1 MKPDSEEYGR
11 ANGHSPIAKNVVC
24 VDFDGTLYPFSD
36 LYSRARPNP
45 GAVEAVKRMKEAGFR
60 IVIFT
65 SRLSP
70 TWCFSEHESLT
81 GQYNYVQDILL
92 RDGIPFDDITSE
104 KVPAVAYID
113 DRAVRYVG
121 LGPDP
126 HEWTII
132 ADYVISEYGEG
143 AK

>member
-1 MKPDSEEYGR
+1 MKDESHDYGVE
-11 ANGHSPIAKNVVC
+11 NGHSPLAANVVC
-24 VDFDGTLYPFSD
+24 VDFDGTLYPWGPLF
-36 LYSRARPNP
+36 SRAEPNP

-81 GQYNYVQDILL
+81 GQYNYIQDILL

-113 DRAVRYVG
+113 DKAIVYRG
-121 LGPDP
+121 DP
-126 HEWTII
+126 GEEEWGQI
-132 ADYVISEYGEG
+132 AEHVISKYGEG
-143 AK
+143 VK